1 MKAQTNNSPAMIFD
15 SDNGFNV
22 PRLIRD
28 ESIPA
33 IEKVEGLTWT
43 PVYTVESQETRLS
56 DLLRSKEIPVYVP
69 MCKTKGPIFAGVVFA
84 ALNAETRKLLEKE
97 LLVMEIQNVASPAE
111 AEESHSELV
120 FMTMAEQVS
129 RYYPFTYEK
138 SMPASLLAGEVLMPL
153 QINDYGDCRIIS
165 NDEKETSQMYFNFR
179 IVKTILK
186 FDLTL
191 YQFRS
196 LLLSRFLF
204 ADKYCA

>member
-97 LLVMEIQNVASPAE
+97 LLVMEIQNVDSQAE
-111 AEESHSELV
+111 AEEIHSELV
-120 FMTMAEQVS
+120 FMTMAEQAS

-179 IVKTILK
+179 IVKTIHCRPIHL
-186 FDLTL
+186 
-191 YQFRS
+191 
-196 LLLSRFLF
+196 
-204 ADKYCA
+204 